1 LAFSVNQICL
11 PDDALQFTAT
21 PFFFFL
27 FPPPEFH
34 FLELKYFIPMFPL
47 WTLVASSSHD
57 QITTTTTTTTTIIFI
72 KLQLLCSIVMDG
84 LIIFTSQ

>member
-1 LAFSVNQICL
+1 
-11 PDDALQFTAT
+11 
-21 PFFFFL
+21 
-27 FPPPEFH
+27 
-34 FLELKYFIPMFPL
+34 MFPL

-57 QITTTTTTTTTIIFI
+57 QITTTTTTTIIFI

>member
-1 LAFSVNQICL
+1 
-11 PDDALQFTAT
+11 
-21 PFFFFL
+21 
-27 FPPPEFH
+27 
-34 FLELKYFIPMFPL
+34 MFPL

-57 QITTTTTTTTTIIFI
+57 QITTTTTTIIFI